1 MSDRGEEMGRGG
13 ETRKE
18 EMRKEIWSTESEEH
32 CADLTLSIWEE
43 EMRQGRKGQS
53 KMRRYVA

>member
-1 MSDRGEEMGRGG
+1 MGRGG

-18 EMRKEIWSTESEEH
+18 EKRKEIWSTESEEH

-43 EMRQGRKGQS
+43 EMRQGRKGRS
-53 KMRRYVA
+53 KMRHYVA